1 MAIFWV
7 LGWHLVEIVDKKLI
21 NGYISAPMQKLKKT
35 KGSLLSETLKVKA
48 NVVSFSIFAQ
58 GLRYSLYLIFCQARQ
73 QGDILKFRKC
83 LYLSLWSK
91 IWKIKGTFFSQ
102 TLKVEGNKVSLV
114 FSIFDEGLRYRLFLI
129 FCHPRQQGAILEFRK
144 WLYLSLWSKI

>member
-1 MAIFWV
+1 MAISQPLCKNW
-7 LGWHLVEIVDKKLI
+7 
-21 NGYISAPMQKLKKT
+21 KKT

-129 FCHPRQQGAILEFRK
+129 FCHPMAPCWNSWQKINQ
-144 WLYLSLWSKI
+144 WLYLRPYAKIEKN